1 MKVENHKNMLPI
13 KMWCDNI
20 EASAMQQAYN
30 LAQLPFAYK
39 WIALMP
45 DCHCGYGMPIGGVL
59 ATEGVVL
66 PSAVGVDIG
75 CGMCAVKTSLKTE
88 EWCLDAEF
96 ARQLWRPIMTEIRQ
110 RIPMGRNHHCFQV
123 RNVDMPNRHGGQ
135 FDQTTMSIIAEQFE
149 AARFQLGTLGG
160 GNHFIE
166 IQKGDDGYIWI
177 MLHSGSRNVGYKVAK
192 YYNDLAKQLNE
203 KWRTV
208 VPPHMQ
214 LAFLPLDSDEGQNYL
229 AEMQWCVDFALENRR
244 YMLEEI
250 KGTFQGNFEGITF
263 DETINIAHNYVTKE
277 NHFGKNVMVHRKGA
291 TRACAG
297 EIGIIPGSMGTKS
310 YIVEGLGNPESF
322 HSCSH
327 GAGRLMSRTAAKE
340 NLDLGEQQAILNAKG
355 IVHGVRGRSDLDEAP
370 GAYKSIDVVMEAQKD
385 LVRPVVELEPIAVL
399 KG

>member
-1 MKVENHKNMLPI
+1 
-13 KMWCDNI
+13 
-20 EASAMQQAYN
+20 
-30 LAQLPFAYK
+30 
-39 WIALMP
+39 
-45 DCHCGYGMPIGGVL
+45 
-59 ATEGVVL
+59 
-66 PSAVGVDIG
+66 
-75 CGMCAVKTSLKTE
+75 
-88 EWCLDAEF
+88 
-96 ARQLWRPIMTEIRQ
+96 
-110 RIPMGRNHHCFQV
+110 
-123 RNVDMPNRHGGQ
+123 
-135 FDQTTMSIIAEQFE
+135 
-149 AARFQLGTLGG
+149 
-160 GNHFIE
+160 
-166 IQKGDDGYIWI
+166 
-177 MLHSGSRNVGYKVAK
+177 
-192 YYNDLAKQLNE
+192 
-203 KWRTV
+203 
-208 VPPHMQ
+208 
-214 LAFLPLDSDEGQNYL
+214 
-229 AEMQWCVDFALENRR
+229 VDFALENRR